1 MHITPDPRASAD
13 DNNTLRGEEKASA
26 LQAYEKAAFK
36 QDPST
41 LTEKNAITADVQPG
55 DVEPVSVEQDGD
67 TIRETDYTPAE
78 YKTLLKKI
86 DRFLL
91 PLMWF
96 CYGIQQT
103 DKTALGTQAIFGL
116 REDTN
121 LVGQQY
127 SWLTTI
133 FYITYLCGEFPSNFL
148 LQRWAIGRSLSI
160 YMLCWGICV
169 ICIAAAQNW
178 SHLMA
183 LRGLQGFFECTI
195 SPGFLMIVST
205 WYRREEHSARAL
217 FWQSANAGFGIIAS
231 LVMYGIANHALHHES
246 GIAAWRCI
254 SLFLGSCTIVL
265 ALICFVLLGS
275 PKEVRWLSKEE
286 KRMAAARI
294 VRNKAGR
301 DVTGI
306 KWSWDQTGE
315 AFIDPQLYFCMFN
328 AFLSSVPNGGLTTF
342 ANIMLNSFGFT
353 ELQVILIEIPR
364 SALSLIIFLIVGL
377 YTRKVPNRRMY
388 VMAASCI
395 PPFVGLLGMAFLP
408 NTPAYRW
415 TKWGM
420 YFMSVPY
427 VLALF
432 LAWTLIPSN
441 VAGRTKKTLIS
452 SATFLGYCVGNMCG
466 SQIFKSEDAPRYIP
480 GTTGASVCLGM
491 EFVLICC
498 WRELEAGEIGEE
510 QWGWER
516 EQERLGRELGERNV
530 TDLQNPHF
538 RYTM

>member
-1 MHITPDPRASAD
+1 MHITPDPRSSAD
-13 DNNTLRGEEKASA
+13 DNNNLRGEKKVSA
-26 LQAYEKAAFK
+26 LQAYDQPAFK

-55 DVEPVSVEQDGD
+55 DVEPISVEQDGD
-67 TIRETDYTPAE
+67 VIRESDYTPTE

-103 DKTALGTQAIFGL
+103 DKTAIGTQAIFGL

-195 SPGFLMIVST
+195 SPGFLMI
-205 WYRREEHSARAL
+205 
-217 FWQSANAGFGIIAS
+217 IAT
-231 LVMYGIANHALHHES
+231 IANHALHHES

-265 ALICFVLLGS
+265 AIICFVLLGS

-306 KWSWDQTGE
+306 KWSWPQTAE
-315 AFIDPQLYFCMFN
+315 AFMDPQLYFCMFN

-364 SALSLIIFLIVGL
+364 S
-377 YTRKVPNRRMY
+377 VPNRRMY

-408 NTPAYRW
+408 NTPQYRW

-441 VAGRTKKTLIS
+441 VAGRTKKTIIS

-491 EFVLICC
+491 EFVLICA
-498 WRELEAGEIGEE
+498 WRGYYVWQNWKRERVARESGIGSE
-510 QWGWER
+510 